1 MNYNKSVWVDVFSEK
16 DFRRYRK
23 GRIVAKLIN
32 IGFGNVVNSDKIIAV
47 VSPEAAPVKRM
58 VQRAKESN
66 RIIDATQGRRTK
78 AVLITGEEFIILRLC
93 SRKRSA
99 ADSTAA
105 GKQKKSEGNLK
116 MSRGI
121 LTVVSGFSGAGKGT
135 LMKRLMEEY
144 DNYALSIS
152 VTTRDPRPGE
162 EDGVSYFFRTEEE
175 FDRMVEEDAF
185 LEYARYVKHSYG
197 TPKAYV
203 EEQLDAG
210 KDVLLEIEIQ
220 GALQVKEKRPDTLLV
235 FITPPTA
242 EELERRLRGRG
253 TETEEVIKGRMERAK
268 EEAQGMDQ
276 YDYVLINDDLETCVK
291 QMHETIQSQHFMSS
305 NQKDF
310 IEQMK
315 KSLEK

>member
-1 MNYNKSVWVDVFSEK
+1 MGRCISEK
-16 DFRRYRK
+16 TSRRYRK

-162 EDGVSYFFRTEEE
+162 EDGVSYFS
-175 FDRMVEEDAF
+175 V
-185 LEYARYVKHSYG
+185 
-197 TPKAYV
+197 
-203 EEQLDAG
+203 Q
-210 KDVLLEIEIQ
+210 
-220 GALQVKEKRPDTLLV
+220 
-235 FITPPTA
+235 
-242 EELERRLRGRG
+242 
-253 TETEEVIKGRMERAK
+253 
-268 EEAQGMDQ
+268 
-276 YDYVLINDDLETCVK
+276 
-291 QMHETIQSQHFMSS
+291 
-305 NQKDF
+305 
-310 IEQMK
+310 K
-315 KSLEK
+315 KSLTAW

>member
-66 RIIDATQGRRTK
+66 RIIDATQEDARK
-78 AVLITGEEFIILRLC
+78 QCSSPEKNLSSFRLC

-99 ADSTAA
+99 VDSTAA

-268 EEAQGMDQ
+268 EEAQGMHQ

>member
-1 MNYNKSVWVDVFSEK
+1 
-16 DFRRYRK
+16 
-23 GRIVAKLIN
+23 
-32 IGFGNVVNSDKIIAV
+32 
-47 VSPEAAPVKRM
+47 
-58 VQRAKESN
+58 
-66 RIIDATQGRRTK
+66 
-78 AVLITGEEFIILRLC
+78 
-93 SRKRSA
+93 
-99 ADSTAA
+99 
-105 GKQKKSEGNLK
+105 
-116 MSRGI
+116 
-121 LTVVSGFSGAGKGT
+121 
-135 LMKRLMEEY
+135 MEEY

-152 VTTRDPRPGE
+152 VTTRDRVRRG
-162 EDGVSYFFRTEEE
+162 DGVSYFFRTEEE

-310 IEQMK
+310 IEQIEK
-315 KSLEK
+315 KSGKIERSIYYDSSILSGTDCNY

>member
-78 AVLITGEEFIILRLC
+78 AVLITGEEFI
-93 SRKRSA
+93 
-99 ADSTAA
+99 
-105 GKQKKSEGNLK
+105 
-116 MSRGI
+116 
-121 LTVVSGFSGAGKGT
+121 
-135 LMKRLMEEY
+135 
-144 DNYALSIS
+144 IS

>member
-1 MNYNKSVWVDVFSEK
+1 
-16 DFRRYRK
+16 
-23 GRIVAKLIN
+23 
-32 IGFGNVVNSDKIIAV
+32 
-47 VSPEAAPVKRM
+47 
-58 VQRAKESN
+58 
-66 RIIDATQGRRTK
+66 
-78 AVLITGEEFIILRLC
+78 
-93 SRKRSA
+93 
-99 ADSTAA
+99 
-105 GKQKKSEGNLK
+105 
-116 MSRGI
+116 
-121 LTVVSGFSGAGKGT
+121 
-135 LMKRLMEEY
+135 MKRLMEEY

-242 EELERRLRGRG
+242 
-253 TETEEVIKGRMERAK
+253 
-268 EEAQGMDQ
+268 
-276 YDYVLINDDLETCVK
+276 
-291 QMHETIQSQHFMSS
+291 
-305 NQKDF
+305 
-310 IEQMK
+310 
-315 KSLEK
+315 